1 MFSGVRIV
9 FVTQILVRQRLKA
22 VNATHSISTLQRD
35 TLGLKAHV
43 DECLL

>member
-22 VNATHSISTLQRD
+22 VNAIQSISTLQRD
-35 TLGLKAHV
+35 TLGLKAQS
-43 DECLL
+43 